1 MKKAS
6 LLAVGTILQA
16 CYLPVAMGEPYLCV
30 GEHGAWVEDKDG
42 IVTGSQ
48 AFRNDER
55 WIVDERGL
63 RAFGSEMVRL
73 DECVMNEGRPTSCQ
87 QSGRL
92 WGGHFSLG
100 RDDVFTLMLLGASGD
115 GAKRAFI
122 LKGKCSVMETPA
134 GV

>member
-1 MKKAS
+1 MKKAL
-6 LLAVGTILQA
+6 LLAAGTILQVG
-16 CYLPVAMGEPYLCV
+16 YLPTALGETYLCV
-30 GEHGAWVEDKDG
+30 GEDGAWVEDKDG
-42 IVTGSQ
+42 VVTGAE
-48 AFRNDER
+48 AFRNNER
-55 WIVDERGL
+55 WLVDERGL

-73 DECVMNEGRPTSCQ
+73 DECLINEGRPTSCQ

-115 GAKRAFI
+115 GARRAFL
-122 LKGKCSVMETPA
+122 LKGKCSVTETPP